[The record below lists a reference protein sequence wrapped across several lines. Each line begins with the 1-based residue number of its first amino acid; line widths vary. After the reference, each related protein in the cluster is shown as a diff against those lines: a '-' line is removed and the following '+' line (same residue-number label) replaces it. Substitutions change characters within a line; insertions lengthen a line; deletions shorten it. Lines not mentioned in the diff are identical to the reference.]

1 MSIPKKILTLCL
13 VFFLGIGMGY
23 VSEHGLSENSRFES
37 FTENLFRAEV
47 SANTLTLHYAL
58 ADPASQGIKKS
69 AVSLGTV
76 SSDAASAEETARLC
90 QNYEKQLKNFHYSR
104 LSKDN
109 QLTLDMLLLYFHTRA
124 SLGKNYILDEPL
136 GPSLGIQAQLPVLL
150 AEYAF
155 YTKEDISDYLKL
167 LGTIKP
173 YFQSILDFEKGKI
186 NSGCFMSNT
195 TLDRILEQCSSFI
208 QNPDSNYMD
217 DIFAQKLKT
226 FSNPKLSQ
234 KDQEELCTYHHKL
247 IIQQVIPA
255 YQELVS
261 GLKTL
266 RGSGKN
272 SRGLAYFE
280 GGRAYYLYLLQSQTG
295 TYVPVKKIEQRLS
308 AQLLKDYEEIQ
319 TLLKSDP
326 SLASS
331 LSQYSTAI
339 TLTPSQM
346 LEKLPSLMAGDFPE
360 LKNTTYELRS
370 VHESMKSFLSPAFY
384 LTPPVDTGSPN
395 VIYIND
401 SGRSTSLELFG
412 TLAHEGFP
420 GHLYQTVSFSRSKP
434 ANIRYLITSSGYV
447 EGWATYVE
455 SYAYQYA
462 ASLMTNLSRNS
473 ASSDFHDSDTS
484 GTSDT
489 SGRSSTSNMPSASNA
504 TRLAWLNRSMN
515 LCIYSLIDIGIHYRG
530 WEQAR
535 VAAFLKAFGITNA
548 SAASEIYQYIVETP
562 GNYLKYYWG
571 YLNFLDLKKSCQ
583 NSVGA
588 DFDLKKFHRKIMEI
602 GPVQFPVLE
611 KYLKQEFTPSK
622 KELPAGSSPC
632 LILA

>member
-13 VFFLGIGMGY
+13 VFYLGIGMGY

-173 YFQSILDFEKGKI
+173 YFQSILDFEKEKI
-186 NSGCFMSNT
+186 SSGCFMSNT
-195 TLDRILEQCSSFI
+195 TLDRILKQCSSFI

-395 VIYIND
+395 VIYINN

-473 ASSDFHDSDTS
+473 ASSDFHDSDIS

-489 SGRSSTSNMPSASNA
+489 SGKSSISNMSSASNA

-583 NSVGA
+583 NSMGA

-602 GPVQFPVLE
+602 GPVQFPILE

>member
-1 MSIPKKILTLCL
+1 MSIPKKILALCL

-58 ADPASQGIKKS
+58 ADPANQGIKKP

-173 YFQSILDFEKGKI
+173 YFQSILDFEKEKI
-186 NSGCFMSNT
+186 SSGCFMSNT
-195 TLDRILEQCSSFI
+195 TLDRILKQCSSFI

-489 SGRSSTSNMPSASNA
+489 SGKSSTSNMSSASNA

-571 YLNFLDLKKSCQ
+571 YLNFLDLKKSCH
-583 NSVGA
+583 NSIGA

>member
-173 YFQSILDFEKGKI
+173 YFQSILDFEKEKI
-186 NSGCFMSNT
+186 SSGCFMSNT
-195 TLDRILEQCSSFI
+195 TLDRILKQCSSFI

-319 TLLKSDP
+319 TLLKADP

-489 SGRSSTSNMPSASNA
+489 SGRSSISNMSSASNA

-583 NSVGA
+583 NSMGA

>member
-255 YQELVS
+255 YQELIS

-583 NSVGA
+583 NSMGA